1 MPPSPTTSAPP
12 LPRRR
17 TLHGQ
22 FVQRLLWPLV
32 LAFVLAAGITAVV
45 NYHSEKAQHAALR
58 QQTLHIFARSLIK
71 PLWDCDGATA
81 RGIVDTLAQQPIV
94 RAVQLHDTC
103 GDSVIASETA
113 FSAPDSAD
121 ATPLAMPL
129 HHRDE
134 QGRDHQ
140 VGHLAIQFQPFSM
153 AQAAVQ
159 NLGQQLAVFAAML
172 VVVLLGAALVF
183 RHIIGRPLARF
194 RQAIRAQRTVRS
206 HTDPADAQQRQ
217 RNDELSDVE
226 QAYDALLEELDSRFA
241 RQSTLAHSARSL
253 LATAT
258 GQHSP
263 LPEVLAQ
270 VLRTTGADRIYLVE
284 NLQTTATAWQAQP
297 TVVAGAP
304 WPAPMLAPAAQA
316 LTPARWRSC
325 FEERSGV
332 LGTVQDLPEAERQP
346 LIAAGVRSVA
356 ALPVW
361 GQGQWFGY
369 LCVQDLQQERRWS
382 DSERIFLHTVADM
395 IGAFLESQQH
405 TRALDRAITQLRD
418 NEQALQHRAR
428 HDPLTGLGN
437 RVVLEEAL
445 GHALTHVRAEE
456 GLHGYVLLLDLDG
469 FKPVNDTYGH
479 AAGDALLQ
487 AIAQRLQACL
497 RSTDTVIR
505 LGGDEFVIVAQGK
518 GPQFQLA
525 QLLAKVTAA
534 VEAPVDYQG
543 QPLQVGASI
552 GAARFPEEGH
562 ASAELLVRADQ
573 AMYAAKQGKRV
584 AR

>member
-1 MPPSPTTSAPP
+1 MSQFSTTSAP
-12 LPRRR
+12 LLSRRR

-32 LAFVLAAGITAVV
+32 LAFVLAAGITATV
-45 NYHSEKAQHAALR
+45 NYRSEKTQHAALR
-58 QQTLHIFARSLIK
+58 EQTLRIFARALIK

-81 RGIVDTLAQQPIV
+81 RGIVDTLAQQPLVQAV
-94 RAVQLHDTC
+94 RLHDSC
-103 GDSVIASETA
+103 GDSVIASATA
-113 FSAPDSAD
+113 QGTPTAAD
-121 ATPLAMPL
+121 PAHADQLDMPL

-140 VGHLAIQFQPFSM
+140 VGHLTIQFTPFSM
-153 AQAAVQ
+153 AHAAVQ

-183 RHIIGRPLARF
+183 RHLIGRPLEGF

-206 HTDPADAQQRQ
+206 HASPADAGERQ
-217 RNDELSDVE
+217 RNDELSDVV

-241 RQSTLAHSARSL
+241 RQSTLAHCARSL
-253 LATAT
+253 LATAA
-258 GQHSP
+258 GQQSP
-263 LPEVLAQ
+263 LPEVLDQ
-270 VLRTTGADRIYLVE
+270 VLRTTGANRIYLAE
-284 NLQTTATAWQAQP
+284 NLQTTATTWQVQ
-297 TVVAGAP
+297 TRVVAGTP
-304 WPAPMLAPAAQA
+304 WPDAAQA
-316 LTPARWRSC
+316 LAPARWRSC

-332 LGTVQDLPEAERQP
+332 LGTVQDLPEAERQQ

-369 LCVQDLQQERRWS
+369 LCVQDLQQQRRWS
-382 DSERIFLHTVADM
+382 DSERVFLHTVADM

-405 TRALDRAITQLRD
+405 TRTLDRAIVQLRD
-418 NEQALQHRAR
+418 SERELQHRAR

-445 GHALTHVRAEE
+445 AHALAHAQAGE

-469 FKPVNDTYGH
+469 FKPVNDTHGH

-487 AIAQRLQACL
+487 TVAQRLQACL
-497 RSTDTVIR
+497 RSTDTVTR

-518 GPQFQLA
+518 GPQFQLD

-534 VEAPVDYQG
+534 VEAPVDYLG

-552 GAARFPEEGH
+552 GAARFPEAGRS
-562 ASAELLVRADQ
+562 SAELLVRADQ
-573 AMYAAKQGKRV
+573 AMYAVKQGKRMV
-584 AR
+584 R